1 MPPTALAGVTRV
13 SRTFAAYP
21 FASTEYAETAILWMA
36 MTSSSP
42 PPPGR
47 HPDEVSPTRLRRW
60 DDEPRIPERRYP
72 GRTFG
77 GTLFTEA
84 VLIVSRRAEVVETT
98 EEFSVFDR
106 DGTRVGGVA
115 DVSQGFLHKAARLLP
130 KYDQY
135 VTHKFEVRDANH
147 STVLKVARPAKDLR
161 TRFVVTRAD
170 ETPIGEIVPT
180 RTPGETRFTFVVDGR
195 TVGRVAASGQQAWDV
210 TIKNHADTEVARVS
224 RSPSGP
230 SPIAGDTYLVE
241 IPRQLPEPLA
251 SMVVATTLTI
261 DTALT
266 RQTS

>member
-1 MPPTALAGVTRV
+1 
-13 SRTFAAYP
+13 
-21 FASTEYAETAILWMA
+21 

-60 DDEPRIPERRYP
+60 DDEPRIPERRSP
-72 GRTFG
+72 GRSFG

-84 VLIVSRRAEVVETT
+84 VLIVSRRAEIVETS
-98 EEFSVFDR
+98 EEYSVFDR
-106 DGTRVGGVA
+106 DGARVGGVA

-147 STVLKVARPAKDLR
+147 STVLKVARPAKELR
-161 TRFVVTRAD
+161 TRFIVTRAD

-180 RTPGETRFTFVVDGR
+180 RAPGDTRFTFVVDGR
-195 TVGRVAASGQQAWDV
+195 TVGHVATAGPLPWDV

-224 RSPSGP
+224 RPRSAP
-230 SPIAGDTYLVE
+230 SPITGDTYLVE

-266 RQTS
+266 RETA